1 MIGEANLFTR
11 LDHYMGLLCV
21 KKSALALNRNSI
33 FLEKTKKK
41 PVVIVLRSPKN
52 AQFQTSFLTHWRLWR
67 LPSKFKI
74 HSKGKKPNGHT

>member
-41 PVVIVLRSPKN
+41 
-52 AQFQTSFLTHWRLWR
+52 TS
-67 LPSKFKI
+67 SNSAKI
-74 HSKGKKPNGHT
+74 TKKCTILNFSFDTLEAVEATLSVQNPF

>member
-33 FLEKTKKK
+33 FLEKTSSNSAKITKKCTISNFIFDTLEA
-41 PVVIVLRSPKN
+41 VEATL
-52 AQFQTSFLTHWRLWR
+52 
-67 LPSKFKI
+67 
-74 HSKGKKPNGHT
+74 

>member
-41 PVVIVLRSPKN
+41 PSSN
-52 AQFQTSFLTHWRLWR
+52 SA
-67 LPSKFKI
+67 KI
-74 HSKGKKPNGHT
+74 TKKCTISNFIFDTLEAVEATLSVQNPF

>member
-33 FLEKTKKK
+33 FLEKTKK
-41 PVVIVLRSPKN
+41 
-52 AQFQTSFLTHWRLWR
+52 TSSNST
-67 LPSKFKI
+67 KI
-74 HSKGKKPNGHT
+74 TKKCTISNFIFDTLEAVEATL